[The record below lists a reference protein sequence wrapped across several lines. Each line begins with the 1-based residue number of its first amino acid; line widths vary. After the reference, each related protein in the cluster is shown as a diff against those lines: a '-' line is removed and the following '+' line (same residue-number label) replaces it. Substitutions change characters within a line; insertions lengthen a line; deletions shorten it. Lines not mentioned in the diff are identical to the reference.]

1 MAVPLLRGAKDPALN
16 LRSPLKGAEN
26 EAPVQYRGASS
37 RYRRRF
43 SVSVAGWIGL
53 ALVGLLVVA
62 ALVGPWI
69 VGVDPGKQDLRGRL
83 APPVWDG
90 GKTEH
95 LLGTDQLGRDVL
107 ARIVRG
113 ARVSLV
119 IGVTATAIAGA
130 LGVALGLIA
139 GYRGGVVDRGIS
151 FAVDVQQTIP
161 FVVVAIGVATVLR
174 PSLRNVVVVLAVTGW
189 VGYARIVRL
198 QAMSL
203 RRAAFVEAARAV
215 GVGPGRMLGRHLLPN
230 VAGPVLVIASQQV
243 AAMILYEAAL
253 SYLGLGAPS
262 ETITWGG
269 MVAAGRDT
277 MTTAWW
283 VSALPGVAIALT
295 VLGFNLLGDWLRDV
309 LDPATRGGP

>member
-1 MAVPLLRGAKDPALN
+1 VLLIL
-16 LRSPLKGAEN
+16 
-26 EAPVQYRGASS
+26 
-37 RYRRRF
+37 
-43 SVSVAGWIGL
+43 
-53 ALVGLLVVA
+53 A
-62 ALVGPWI
+62 ALVGPAI
-69 VGVDPGKQDLRGRL
+69 VGTDPARQDLRGRL

-90 GKTEH
+90 GTAAH
-95 LLGTDQLGRDVL
+95 PLGTDQLGRDLL

-113 ARVSLV
+113 ARISLAV
-119 IGVTATAIAGA
+119 GVTATAIAGVI
-130 LGVALGLIA
+130 GVVLGLVA
-139 GYRGGVVDRGIS
+139 GYLGGSADRLIS

-161 FVVVAIGVATVLR
+161 FVVVAIGVATVLG
-174 PSLRNVVVVLAVTGW
+174 PSLRNVIAVLAITGW

-203 RRAAFVEAARAV
+203 RRAPFVEAARAI
-215 GVGPGRMLGRHLLPN
+215 GVGPARMLGRHILPN
-230 VAGPVLVIASQQV
+230 VIGPVLVIASQQV

-269 MVAAGRDT
+269 MVAGGRET

-295 VLGFNLLGDWLRDV
+295 VLGFNLLGDWLRDL
-309 LDPATRGGP
+309 LDPATRGGRGM

>member
-1 MAVPLLRGAKDPALN
+1 MVVGTAGRL
-16 LRSPLKGAEN
+16 
-26 EAPVQYRGASS
+26 SS
-37 RYRRRF
+37 RDVNRVTTDASDVRRGGKRRR
-43 SVSVAGWIGL
+43 SIPLGGKIGL
-53 ALVGLLVVA
+53 ALVVLLVLA

-69 VGVDPGKQDLRGRL
+69 VGIDPGRQDLRGRF

-90 GKTEH
+90 GTSEH
-95 LLGTDQLGRDVL
+95 LLGTDQLGRDLL
-107 ARIVRG
+107 ARIVQG
-113 ARVSLV
+113 ARVSLA
-119 IGVTATAIAGA
+119 IGVTATGIAGA

-139 GYRGGVVDRGIS
+139 GYRGGLADRVIS

-161 FVVVAIGVATVLR
+161 FVVVAIGVVTVLR
-174 PSLRNVVVVLAVTGW
+174 PSLRNVIVVLAVTGW

-198 QAMSL
+198 QAMAL
-203 RRAAFVEAARAV
+203 RWAPFVEAARAV

-269 MVAAGRDT
+269 MVAGGRET

-283 VSALPGVAIALT
+283 VSALPGAAIALT

-309 LDPATRGGP
+309 LDPATRGGGRRV